1 LLSLIRQ
8 EQPEEREQHKRQ
20 KKKIAKEQGF
30 MEKEVNDDRHK
41 PEKDAGCS
49 HPQAHTSVSFQA

>member
-1 LLSLIRQ
+1 LLSLIHQ

-20 KKKIAKEQGF
+20 KKIAKEQGF